1 MAAMTP
7 RVSLVIVNYNAG
19 ARLEACLR
27 SAGAALEGIDWE
39 AVVVDN
45 ASSDGSDVFAR
56 DAGPRVRLLPQAE
69 NIGFG
74 AGVNAGV
81 ATARAALLLV
91 LNPDTV
97 LRTGSF
103 EALED
108 ALARTDGAAVAGP
121 RILDADGTVQ
131 GSARRDP
138 SLWSG
143 IVGRTTVVTR
153 RLPWL
158 ARRIGDVVPPVES
171 DAPRVIEVDWV
182 SGAAFLAR
190 RDAFEAVGGF
200 DPAFFLYWEDAD
212 LCRRLRARGWR
223 IIYVTGAVVE
233 HVVGVS
239 SRTAP
244 ALAVRAFHDSAY
256 RYYARWCAPSP
267 YSVRRPMARAMLRAR
282 AWWKLR
288 G

>member
-1 MAAMTP
+1 MTP

-19 ARLEACLR
+19 TRLQACLQ
-27 SAGAALEGIDWE
+27 SAAAALDGIDWE
-39 AVVVDN
+39 AIVVDN
-45 ASSDGSDVFAR
+45 ASSDGSAAFAR
-56 DAGPRVRLLPQAE
+56 DAGPRVRLLAQGA
-69 NIGFG
+69 NVGFG
-74 AGVNAGV
+74 AGINAGV
-81 ATARAALLLV
+81 AEARAQLLLI

-97 LRTGSF
+97 LRTGAF
-103 EALED
+103 EILED
-108 ALARTDGAAVAGP
+108 ALARTESAAIAGP
-121 RILDADGTVQ
+121 RILDADGTLQ

-138 SLWSG
+138 TLWSG
-143 IVGRTTVVTR
+143 VLGRTTVVTR
-153 RLPWL
+153 RWPWL
-158 ARRIGDVVPPVES
+158 ARRIGDVVHTAAGQMPQ
-171 DAPRVIEVDWV
+171 VIDVDWV

-200 DPAFFLYWEDAD
+200 DAAFFLYWEDAD

-223 IIYVTGAVVE
+223 IIYATGAVVD

-244 ALAVRAFHDSAY
+244 TLAVRAFHDSAY

-267 YSVRRPMARAMLRAR
+267 YSVRRPVARGLLGAR

-288 G
+288 GY